1 MTFNFDGTFTI
12 ETNDLALVGTHELR
26 IKTSL
31 VEYPDVL
38 SVTETILPLEFT
50 RCQLILQDWKIGE
63 VSVPPETEAYQ
74 VFEEPSFAYK
84 TSNCRYNWSNF
95 SFLVTKADG
104 SELTAPEE
112 YLSLTAENRTLTY
125 HEQLVDEEV
134 VLKVSLIADLSD
146 GLTQVIST
154 FTVTF

>member
-31 VEYPDVL
+31 VEYLDVL

-84 TSNCRYNWSNF
+84 NSNCRYNW
-95 SFLVTKADG
+95 
-104 SELTAPEE
+104 
-112 YLSLTAENRTLTY
+112 
-125 HEQLVDEEV
+125 
-134 VLKVSLIADLSD
+134 
-146 GLTQVIST
+146 
-154 FTVTF
+154 